1 MVPISFTTGTQVEQL
16 YSLPAAVTKNTYT
29 TQAILSAP
37 AATANICKIPGGYF
51 SGSDPNPVG
60 RTLYLKALGSIA
72 TTSAA
77 TFSPAIALNTTPG
90 TILATWNTTIY
101 TAVAPT
107 AAVTAQWDLEVWFTC
122 QQSGDLAGLTLQM
135 NGKWTQSSVASG
147 GALTA
152 TTVSG
157 FDGAV
162 FASNLTGLTPATT
175 YFIELLG
182 TWSASAAGNT
192 TTLQQMFLWGL
203 N

>member
-1 MVPISFTTGTQVEQL
+1 M
-16 YSLPAAVTKNTYT
+16 
-29 TQAILSAP
+29 SAP
-37 AATANICKIPGGYF
+37 AATANICKIPGGFF
-51 SGSDPNPVG
+51 SGSDPNPIG
-60 RTLYLKALGSIA
+60 RALYLRAFGSIA

-77 TFSPAIALNTTPG
+77 TFSPAIALNTTAG
-90 TILATWNTTIY
+90 TILATWNNTIY
-101 TAVAPT
+101 TTVAPT
-107 AAVTAQWDLEVWFTC
+107 ASVTAQWDLEAWFTC

-157 FDGAV
+157 FDSAV
-162 FASNLTGLTPATT
+162 FAANLTGLTPATT

-182 TWSASAAGNT
+182 TWSASASGNT
-192 TTLQQMFLWGL
+192 TTLQQMFLFGL

>member
-1 MVPISFTTGTQVEQL
+1 MTNPELL
-16 YSLPAAVTKNTYT
+16 YTLPAAVTKNTYT
-29 TQAILSAP
+29 TQAIMSAP

-60 RTLYLKALGSIA
+60 RSLYLKAFGSIA

-77 TFSPAIALNTTPG
+77 TFSPAIALDTTAG
-90 TILATWNTTIY
+90 TILGTWNNTIY
-101 TAVAPT
+101 STVAPT
-107 AAVTAQWDLEVWFTC
+107 AAVTAQWEMEAWFTC
-122 QQSGDLAGLTLQM
+122 QQAGDLAGLTLQM

-147 GALTA
+147 GALNA
-152 TTVSG
+152 TGWS
-157 FDGAV
+157 AQ
-162 FASNLTGLTPATT
+162 FAANLTGLTPLTT